1 MLDLQIVCQ
10 NLLIVLVIVIIII
23 PNPVIIT
30 TRDLAITIQDL
41 ATTIISH
48 QVHHQVVTFLGQATA
63 HPPAHLT
70 QEVVVEFH
78 QVLAHLGVVN
88 LEDNF

>member
-1 MLDLQIVCQ
+1 M
-10 NLLIVLVIVIIII
+10 VIIII

-30 TRDLAITIQDL
+30 TQDQAITTQDL
-41 ATTIISH
+41 VTIITSH
-48 QVHHQVVTFLGQATA
+48 QAHHQAVTFLGQATA
-63 HPPAHLT
+63 HPPARLT
-70 QEVVVEFH
+70 QEVVVEFR

>member
-10 NLLIVLVIVIIII
+10 NPLIVQEIVIIIT

-30 TRDLAITIQDL
+30 TQDL
-41 ATTIISH
+41 VMIITSH
-48 QVHHQVVTFLGQATA
+48 QVHHQVATFLGQVTA

-78 QVLAHLGVVN
+78 QVLVHLGVVN
-88 LEDNF
+88 LEDNFLKILL